1 MSWSSIQIRSQAL
14 NAEKQRTKAEPMIEP
29 AYFRRRAEALRAR
42 ASLAGSPAGKAW
54 LLNGAA
60 QYEQLAADKLD
71 ASAVF
76 ESRPDRAENFGE
88 LAK

>member
-1 MSWSSIQIRSQAL
+1 
-14 NAEKQRTKAEPMIEP
+14 MIEP

-42 ASLAGSPAGKAW
+42 ASLAGSPTRKAW

-60 QYEQLAADKLD
+60 QYEQLAAAVDKLD

-76 ESRPDRAENFGE
+76 ESRSDRAENFGE
-88 LAK
+88 FANL